1 MSSWCEL
8 VKKSSEDVNSVAS
21 SIKTSHEN
29 DVEDDE
35 TVIQYNTYGLKNEDE
50 EFDYKYGDN
59 LTTIIVEFNDVLRSY
74 GIEVSNM
81 KLSSKLY
88 DYIKYNSYNYDDMIE
103 EVDKYND
110 LLEKEYDEEL
120 EEEEYY

>member
-8 VKKSSEDVNSVAS
+8 VKKSADVNSVAY
-21 SIKTSHEN
+21 SIKTSREN
-29 DVEDDE
+29 EVEDDE
-35 TVIQYNTYGLKNEDE
+35 TIIQYNTFGLKNEDE

-59 LTTIIVEFNDVLRSY
+59 LTTIIVEFNDVLHSY

-88 DYIKYNSYNYDDMIE
+88 DYTKYNSYNYDEMIE

>member
-8 VKKSSEDVNSVAS
+8 VKKSADVNSVAS
-21 SIKTSHEN
+21 SIKTSREN

-35 TVIQYNTYGLKNEDE
+35 TMIQYNTFGLKNEDE

-59 LTTIIVEFNDVLRSY
+59 LTTIIVEFNDVLHSY

-88 DYIKYNSYNYDDMIE
+88 DYTKYNSYNYDEMIV

>member
-8 VKKSSEDVNSVAS
+8 VKKSADVNSVAS
-21 SIKTSHEN
+21 SIKTSREN

-35 TVIQYNTYGLKNEDE
+35 TIIQYNTFGLKNEDE

-88 DYIKYNSYNYDDMIE
+88 DYTKYNSYNYDEMIV

>member
-8 VKKSSEDVNSVAS
+8 VKKSADVNSVAS
-21 SIKTSHEN
+21 SIKTSREN

-35 TVIQYNTYGLKNEDE
+35 TIIQYNTFGLKNEDE

-59 LTTIIVEFNDVLRSY
+59 LTTIIVEFNDVLHSY

-88 DYIKYNSYNYDDMIE
+88 DYTKYNSYNYDEMIV